1 MKVLVINCGSS
12 SIKYGLFA
20 MPAGEALASG
30 LVERIG
36 EPQACHRYS
45 DAGDSAQQSETLSV
59 ADHREALAR
68 IIAVLTTS
76 GAVTDLSELAAIGHR
91 VVHGGELFRQ
101 PTRID
106 DEVIAQIRELVPLA
120 PLHNPAGLAGIEVSL
135 QAAPGVPQVAV
146 FDTAFHH
153 SMPDFACHYALPR
166 RFYSQYRVRRYGFHG
181 ISYSYVAKQAARL
194 LQRPLEELNLIA
206 LHLGNGA
213 SAAAIA
219 NGRSVDT
226 SMGMT
231 PLEGLVMG
239 TRSGDIDPAIPFYL
253 GREAGLAPDEVETIL
268 NRESGLKGLC
278 GSSDMREVHRLAETG
293 DADARLALDMVC
305 QRLRKYIGA
314 YSAVLGHV
322 DALVFTGGIGENDSW
337 LRARSCSGL
346 ATLGIRID
354 PQKNA
359 RPDAGDRA
367 VHHADSRVS
376 ILVVPTDE
384 ELEIARQVSGCL
396 QAR

>member
-12 SIKYGLFA
+12 SIKYRLFA
-20 MPAGEALASG
+20 MPAGDVLASG

-45 DAGDSAQQSETLSV
+45 NAGDRAQQSEPLSV
-59 ADHREALAR
+59 PDHREALAH
-68 IIAVLTTS
+68 ILTALTAAGS
-76 GAVTDLSELAAIGHR
+76 VTDLSELGAIGHR

-106 DEVIAQIRELVPLA
+106 DEVIAQIRGLVPLA
-120 PLHNPAGLAGIEVSL
+120 PLHNPAGLTGIEVSL
-135 QAAPGVPQVAV
+135 RAAPGVPQVAV

-153 SMPDFACHYALPR
+153 SLPDYACHYALPR
-166 RFYSQYRVRRYGFHG
+166 HFYSQYRVRRYGFHG
-181 ISYSYVAKQAARL
+181 ISYSYVAGRAAGL
-194 LQRPLEELNLIA
+194 LQRPLQELNLIA

-213 SAAAIA
+213 SATAIA

-253 GREAGLAPDEVETIL
+253 GREARLSADEIENTL

-278 GSSDMREVHRLAETG
+278 GSNDMREVHRLADEG
-293 DADARLALDMVC
+293 DPAAQLALEMVC
-305 QRLRKYIGA
+305 HRLRKYIGA
-314 YSAVLGHV
+314 YAAVLGRV
-322 DALVFTGGIGENDSW
+322 DGLVFTGGIGENDSC
-337 LRARSCSGL
+337 LRARTCDGL
-346 ATLGIRID
+346 QILGIHLD
-354 PQKNA
+354 ADKNA
-359 RPDAGDRA
+359 SPQGGDRA
-367 VHHADSRVS
+367 IHRDDNPVAV
-376 ILVVPTDE
+376 LVIPTNE
-384 ELEIARQVSGCL
+384 ELEIARQVADCL
-396 QAR
+396 QAS